1 MLNSTLF
8 RMTAAVLIFGAL
20 SACETVPV
28 TEGPNATARPVS
40 AEQLLSSA
48 ATSTPDGRVE
58 LLDARNR
65 GFILNTNNTITYV
78 DLRSRGE
85 LLRETAVTTNAGN
98 RICMERLDPWS
109 GACLTLFQNF
119 DGTVTMEYKF
129 GNGFSGIITSSPFSR

>member
-1 MLNSTLF
+1 MLNFTTL
-8 RMTAAVLIFGAL
+8 RGIAAALVLVGL

-58 LLDARNR
+58 LLNASNR

-78 DLRSRGE
+78 SLRAKGE
-85 LLRETAVTTNAGN
+85 KLYESAVTTNTGN
-98 RICMERLDPWS
+98 RICMAPVQPWS